1 MDAEL
6 NKLEN
11 QVEQIVGLLESC
23 RAEGREL
30 RTRVVC
36 LEAENRVLADKVRL
50 ATEKLEALL
59 AQLPES

>member
-30 RTRVVC
+30 RTRAVR